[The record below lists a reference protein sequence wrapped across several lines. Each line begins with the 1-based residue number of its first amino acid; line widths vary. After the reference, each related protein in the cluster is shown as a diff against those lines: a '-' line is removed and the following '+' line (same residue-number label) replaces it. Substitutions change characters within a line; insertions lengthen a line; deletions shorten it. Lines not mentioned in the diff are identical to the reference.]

1 MAKSRKTKEFEK
13 LNLFYKIVSQIRQEK
28 TKAQK
33 PMNSEIILN
42 LDKKTKTEIKDIL
55 EDLQDVM
62 NIKEIKEGKFKV
74 EFI

>member
-1 MAKSRKTKEFEK
+1 MKGLGFSHVFD
-13 LNLFYKIVSQIRQEK
+13 LDLFYKILSQIRQEK

-33 PMNSEIILN
+33 PMNSEIN
-42 LDKKTKTEIKDIL
+42 LTIDKKTKQELTGML

-74 EFI
+74 EFF